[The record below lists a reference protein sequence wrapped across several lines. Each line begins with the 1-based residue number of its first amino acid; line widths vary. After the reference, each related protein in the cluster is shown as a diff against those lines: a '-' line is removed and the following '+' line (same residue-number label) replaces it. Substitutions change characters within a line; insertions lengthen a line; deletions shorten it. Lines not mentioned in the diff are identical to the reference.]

1 MAHIRVR
8 KETGKLYFDFMYQGM
23 RCREQTSLT
32 DTPMNKRKMSKVLDR
47 IKAEIMLN
55 QFNYESHFPNSSML
69 KKFDIKARA
78 IQQHLSGTPSF
89 NVFVDLWFD
98 EVSITWSKSYKTTVL
113 SLIENRLVPYF
124 KDKDVGQ
131 IKKADL
137 MLFRAQLAKVKSK
150 TDQGF
155 TPDYINRHM
164 KILRMILNEAA
175 DRYEFTTPYR
185 NIKPLKKT
193 RKDIEPFSLEEVEL
207 IISNVRDDFTN
218 YYITRFFTGMRTGE
232 IHGLKWRY
240 VDFDK
245 RLILVRE
252 CWLKG
257 EETYTK
263 TDGSQRDI
271 QMSQRVFDAL
281 KDQYEVT
288 KNCDYVFCTQI
299 ASPLGDNVGKRV
311 WHPMLK
317 LLGLRPRSPYQTR
330 HTTATLWLASGE
342 NPEWIAN
349 QMGHTNTEMLFRI
362 YSRYVPN
369 LTRNDGSAF
378 DKLISQKEPN
388 ND

>member
-1 MAHIRVR
+1 MANIRCR
-8 KETGKLYFDFMYQGM
+8 KETGKLYFDFMYKGV
-23 RCREQTSLT
+23 RCREQTALT
-32 DTPMNKRKMSKVLDR
+32 DTPANNRKLMKVRDK
-47 IKAEIMLN
+47 IKAEIMLDL
-55 QFNYESHFPNSSML
+55 FDYSSYFPNSHML
-69 KKFDIKARA
+69 KKLDVKARI

-89 NVFVDLWFD
+89 SGFVKQWFE
-98 EVSITWSKSYKTTVL
+98 EVSVTWSKSYTVTVQ
-113 SLIENRLVPYF
+113 SIIDKRLNPYF
-124 KDKDVGQ
+124 KDVDVGQ

-150 TDQGF
+150 TGNRF
-155 TPDYINRHM
+155 SADYINRHM

-185 NIKPLKKT
+185 NIKPLKKE

-207 IISNVRDDFTN
+207 IIGNVRDDFTN

-240 VDFDK
+240 IDFDK
-245 RLILVRE
+245 RLILIRE

-288 KNCDYVFCTQI
+288 KNCDYVFSTQC
-299 ASPLGDNVGKRV
+299 
-311 WHPMLK
+311 
-317 LLGLRPRSPYQTR
+317 
-330 HTTATLWLASGE
+330 
-342 NPEWIAN
+342 
-349 QMGHTNTEMLFRI
+349 
-362 YSRYVPN
+362 
-369 LTRNDGSAF
+369 
-378 DKLISQKEPN
+378 
-388 ND
+388 